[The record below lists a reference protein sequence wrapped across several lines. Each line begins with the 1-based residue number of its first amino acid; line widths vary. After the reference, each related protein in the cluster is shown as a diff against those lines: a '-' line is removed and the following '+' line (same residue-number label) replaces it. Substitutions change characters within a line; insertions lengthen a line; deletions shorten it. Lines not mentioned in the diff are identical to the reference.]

1 MRVLTEYRISAKK
14 ETFIEKYIDSF
25 IAGNIKNLV
34 IKEEWIVLERLK
46 EQRGVYVAELEEL
59 RKTDLE
65 AKKRARLEERKA
77 EIFQEVEDEFNK
89 ELAAAELK
97 ISHYDFV
104 IADEEAKA
112 EAELLQENEIENNE
126 IVEE

>member
-1 MRVLTEYRISAKK
+1 M
-14 ETFIEKYIDSF
+14 
-25 IAGNIKNLV
+25 
-34 IKEEWIVLERLK
+34 LERLR
-46 EQRGVYVAELEEL
+46 EQREVYVAELTEL
-59 RKTDLE
+59 KKTDLE

-89 ELAAAELK
+89 EVAAVELK

-104 IADEEAKA
+104 IADEEAKV

-126 IVEE
+126 FVEE